1 MNLDVGGDVNREVQR
16 TRKII
21 HCDCDCFYAAV
32 EMRDNPAL
40 ADRPIA
46 VGGQP
51 DRRGVIA
58 TCNYIARRYGVRSAM
73 SSAQAVQRCPDLLI
87 LPPSM
92 DKYRAASRTI
102 LAIYRDYTPLVQPL
116 SLDEAYLDVTDS
128 SHCRGSATLMAEEIR
143 TRIRQEVGITA
154 SAGVGPNKFIAK
166 IASDWNKPDGLHV
179 VRPQDADA
187 FVATL
192 PVGKLHGVGRVTAAR
207 LERLGVETCGDLR
220 SWSKVD
226 LQQTFGAFGLRLY
239 SQCRGE
245 DERPVSPD
253 QPRKSISVETTYD
266 VDLTTPEACQAALA
280 ELLPLLTQ
288 RIDRAAA
295 GPLVHKAF
303 VKIKFDNF
311 RQTTVETVH
320 GEVEPAVFGEL
331 LETGWQRHRRPGR
344 LLGAGVRLVEAEAG
358 DAAQLGLFG
367 EPLEPAP

>member
-1 MNLDVGGDVNREVQR
+1 MNPGIGSAVSNDVKH

-40 ADRPIA
+40 AELPLA

-58 TCNYIARRYGVRSAM
+58 TCNYVARRYGVRSAM

-128 SHCRGSATLMAEEIR
+128 PHCRGSATLMAEEIR

-166 IASDWNKPDGLHV
+166 IASDWNKPDGLYV
-179 VRPQDADA
+179 VRPQDTDG
-187 FVATL
+187 FVAAL

-207 LERLGVETCGDLR
+207 LERLGIKTCG
-220 SWSKVD
+220 K
-226 LQQTFGAFGLRLY
+226 
-239 SQCRGE
+239 
-245 DERPVSPD
+245 
-253 QPRKSISVETTYD
+253 
-266 VDLTTPEACQAALA
+266 
-280 ELLPLLTQ
+280 
-288 RIDRAAA
+288 
-295 GPLVHKAF
+295 
-303 VKIKFDNF
+303 
-311 RQTTVETVH
+311 
-320 GEVEPAVFGEL
+320 
-331 LETGWQRHRRPGR
+331 
-344 LLGAGVRLVEAEAG
+344 
-358 DAAQLGLFG
+358 
-367 EPLEPAP
+367 